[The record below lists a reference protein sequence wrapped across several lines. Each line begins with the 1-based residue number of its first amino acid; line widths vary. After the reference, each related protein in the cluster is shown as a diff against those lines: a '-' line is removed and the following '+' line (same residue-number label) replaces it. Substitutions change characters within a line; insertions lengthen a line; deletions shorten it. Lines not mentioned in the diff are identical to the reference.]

1 MSVRQSYDKLA
12 KKLKQIYDLS
22 CVSALLSWDQQV
34 LMPKG
39 GAAARGSQMA
49 TLESLIHQLS
59 TSNELESVLKELPST
74 PEQLKSNGLDEY
86 EVANVRDARRDFAKR
101 TKLPS
106 DLVEKLASL
115 QSKGFQTWITAKEK
129 SDFAMVVPV
138 LEEWI
143 NLLKQKAQLMDPNR
157 PAYEVLL
164 DDYERGMTVQRL
176 DQLFVDLKK
185 ELIPLISSISKKPAP
200 NDKFLNEGKYDV
212 AKQAQFCKDISKQI
226 GFDFDGGRMDTSEHP
241 FCTNFDVK
249 DVRITTKY
257 SENEFVQGIFAA
269 VHETGHALYEQG
281 LNKKHVGLPVSFALS
296 MGMHESQSLFWERMI
311 ALSDPFWK
319 FYYPK
324 LQETFPQLKSLS
336 LKDYLRSVNKVEPSL
351 IRIEADELTYV
362 MHIIIRYEI
371 EKGLFDGTIKV
382 ADMSKIFNSKMKD
395 YVGIDVPSDSKG
407 VLQDVHWYEGLFGYF
422 PTYTLGAIYA
432 SQLYKQAANDIP
444 DIEKAV
450 EIGNFGPIK
459 SWLNAKVHEKGSL
472 YTSADELMK
481 TVTNGTGLDSKVF
494 VDYLKTKYSKLYEL

>member
-1 MSVRQSYDKLA
+1 
-12 KKLKQIYDLS
+12 
-22 CVSALLSWDQQV
+22 
-34 LMPKG
+34 
-39 GAAARGSQMA
+39 
-49 TLESLIHQLS
+49 
-59 TSNELESVLKELPST
+59 
-74 PEQLKSNGLDEY
+74 
-86 EVANVRDARRDFAKR
+86 
-101 TKLPS
+101 
-106 DLVEKLASL
+106 
-115 QSKGFQTWITAKEK
+115 
-129 SDFAMVVPV
+129 
-138 LEEWI
+138 
-143 NLLKQKAQLMDPNR
+143 
-157 PAYEVLL
+157 
-164 DDYERGMTVQRL
+164 MTVQRL

-336 LKDYLRSVNKVEPSL
+336 LKDYLRAVNKVEPSL

-382 ADMSKIFNSKMKD
+382 ADMSKIFNRKMKD

-444 DIEKAV
+444 DIEKAI

-459 SWLNAKVHEKGSL
+459 SWLNSKVHEKGSL